1 MTAGSILSA
10 AAGPEPAGWPAKG
23 SVPGSTGGP
32 VGGPVGGTT
41 GGWLPPPEPV
51 TCTTA
56 WPRRVP
62 TRASTIAAP
71 EATPVTV
78 PLLSTLATFTLLE
91 VQIGRTVGMTLP
103 TRSNA
108 VARRPRR
115 SPTLMVTEGGATW
128 TSATFWA
135 SAAPGRTTSRAAG
148 AARRHRAV
156 LAART

>member
-1 MTAGSILSA
+1 AGSILSA
-10 AAGPEPAGWPAKG
+10 AAGPEPGGWPENG
-23 SVPGSTGGP
+23 SVPPSAGETVGGVTGGGPP
-32 VGGPVGGTT
+32 VEGGAAP
-41 GGWLPPPEPV
+41 PV

-71 EATPVTV
+71 PATPVTV
-78 PLLSTLATFTLLE
+78 PLLSTLATLTLLE
-91 VQIGRTVGMTLP
+91 VQMGRAVGMTLP

-115 SPTLMVTEGGATW
+115 SPTLIVTDGGATW

-135 SAAPGRTTSRAAG
+135 SAAPGGTTSRAEG
-148 AARRHRAV
+148 AARRNRA
-156 LAART
+156 LMAGRT